1 MSHPLRIARIVLT
14 LLACAAPS
22 ARAQLAELQ
31 PGARV
36 RIQAPGIVAGKYT
49 GTVLSRSA
57 DTLVLGAPNAA
68 PVRVPMDRISVA
80 EISRG
85 SSRMLGAGRGIL
97 WGVPIGLG
105 LGVLAAV
112 SSDNPDDYY
121 CSGLPDCGET
131 SGSYKAGLIV
141 GGAGAGLLWGAAI
154 GALVGRERWERFDVA
169 PRSSFDFR
177 DGRTHFGVAVR
188 F

>member
-1 MSHPLRIARIVLT
+1 MLHPLRTALVLVAIA
-14 LLACAAPS
+14 AAPVH
-22 ARAQLAELQ
+22 AQLAELQ

-36 RIQAPGIVAGKYT
+36 RIEAPGVVAGKYV

-57 DTLVLGAPNAA
+57 DTLMLGAPNAS
-68 PVRVPMDRISVA
+68 PVAVAIDRITSA
-80 EISRG
+80 EVSRG
-85 SSRMLGAGRGIL
+85 SSRLLGAGRGIM

-105 LGVLAAV
+105 VGVLAAI
-112 SSDNPDDYY
+112 SSDNPDDLY
-121 CSGLPDCGET
+121 CPYSSGCGGRT

-141 GGAGAGLLWGAAI
+141 GGAVGGAAWGALI

-169 PRSSFDFR
+169 PRTSLDYL
-177 DGRTHFGVAVR
+177 DGRTRFGVAVR